1 MKIKT
6 LALRNFRSY
15 EELKLDIS
23 PGINLLVGENA
34 QGKTNILE
42 SIFYTALARSHR
54 TSDDKDMVKKGSRE
68 ASVDIVLDRL
78 GVESNISFHIYK
90 SGVSRRKII
99 ANGVPVT
106 LRQHVGSVNIVC
118 FSPEDLYLVKGAP
131 AGRRKFL
138 DAELS
143 QASAAYFHDFDEYIK
158 ILNQRNSL
166 LKSIKEKMMGFSDE
180 DDTSI
185 EGYYPYDEAPQP
197 AAFGSSYD
205 DMLEVWDRNLADRAA
220 RVVIRRIN
228 AIKRL
233 DRVAGEIANRLTA
246 GADVLDIEYEQ
257 ANLKQDDIG
266 RIMMS
271 EAMEIVSGSN
281 EDVFNDLVIKSIA
294 EGYLAELR
302 LRRKK
307 DIYRGSTSIG
317 PHRDD
322 IKISVNGLDLRSYG
336 SQGQQ
341 RTGALCL
348 KLAEVEF
355 LRQTAGEYPILLL
368 DDVMSELD
376 RGRRLELLEY
386 IRRSDIQS
394 VITATDRAYFDGAL
408 DCIQAVYRV
417 KNSVV
422 SVDT

>member
-1 MKIKT
+1 MKIKS

-15 EELKLDIS
+15 ESLELDLS

-42 SIFYTALARSHR
+42 SVFYTALARSHR
-54 TSDDKDMVKKGSRE
+54 TSADRDMVKKGTKES
-68 ASVDIVLDRL
+68 SIDVILDRL
-78 GVESNISFHIYK
+78 GVESRLSFHLFNI
-90 SGVSRRKII
+90 GRRKIE

-106 LRQHVGSVNIVC
+106 LRQHVGSLNIVC
-118 FSPEDLYLVKGAP
+118 FSPEDLYLVKGVP

-143 QASAAYFHDFDEYIK
+143 QASAAYFHDFDEYVR

-166 LKSIKEKMMGFSDE
+166 LKAIKEKMIGFSDE
-180 DDTSI
+180 DDFRQ
-185 EGYYPYDEAPQP
+185 EGYYQDEEMAAAPQI
-197 AAFGSSYD
+197 GDGSYD
-205 DMLEVWDRNLADRAA
+205 DMLEVWDQNLADRAA
-220 RVVIRRIN
+220 RVAVRRMN

-233 DRVAGEIANRLTA
+233 NRVAGRIADRLTA
-246 GADVLDIEYEQ
+246 GADVLTIEYEQ
-257 ANLKQDDIG
+257 ANLKPDDIG
-266 RIMMS
+266 KIMMS
-271 EAMEIVSGSN
+271 ETVKMISDSP
-281 EDVFNDLVIKSIA
+281 EDVFNDLIIKSVT

-307 DIYRGSTSIG
+307 DIYKGNTSIG

-355 LRQTAGEYPILLL
+355 LRETAGEYPILLL

-376 RGRRLELLEY
+376 RGRRVELLEY

-394 VITATDRAYFDGAL
+394 IITATDRAYFDGAM
-408 DCIQAVYRV
+408 DRIQAVYRV
-417 KNSVV
+417 RNSVV
-422 SVDT
+422 SVED

>member
-1 MKIKT
+1 MKIKS

-15 EELKLDIS
+15 ESLELDLS

-42 SIFYTALARSHR
+42 SVFYTALARSHR
-54 TSDDKDMVKKGSRE
+54 TSADRDMVKKGKKE
-68 ASVDIVLDRL
+68 ASIDVILDRL
-78 GVESNISFHIYK
+78 GVESRLSFHLFNI
-90 SGVSRRKII
+90 GRRRIE

-143 QASAAYFHDFDEYIK
+143 QASAAYFHDFDEYVK

-166 LKSIKEKMMGFSDE
+166 LKSIKEKMIGFSDE
-180 DDTSI
+180 EDFRQ
-185 EGYYPYDEAPQP
+185 EGYYQDEEVAAAPQIGVGD
-197 AAFGSSYD
+197 GSFD
-205 DMLEVWDRNLADRAA
+205 DMLEVWDQNLADRAA
-220 RVVIRRIN
+220 RVAVRRMN

-233 DRVAGEIANRLTA
+233 NRVARKIADRLTA
-246 GADVLDIEYEQ
+246 GADVLTIEYEQ
-257 ANLKQDDIG
+257 ANLKPDDIG
-266 RIMMS
+266 TIMMS
-271 EAMEIVSGSN
+271 EAVEIITDSP
-281 EDVFNDLVIKSIA
+281 EDVFSNLILKSMA

-307 DIYRGSTSIG
+307 DIYKGSTSIG

-355 LRQTAGEYPILLL
+355 LRETAGEYPILLL

-376 RGRRLELLEY
+376 RGRRVELLEY

-394 VITATDRAYFDGAL
+394 IITATDRAYFDGAM

-417 KNSVV
+417 KNSIVKKI
-422 SVDT
+422 

>member
-1 MKIKT
+1 MKIKS

-15 EELKLDIS
+15 ESLELDLS

-42 SIFYTALARSHR
+42 SVFYTALARSHR
-54 TSDDKDMVKKGSRE
+54 TSADRDMVKKGTKES
-68 ASVDIVLDRL
+68 SIDVILDRL
-78 GVESNISFHIYK
+78 GVESRLSFHLFNI
-90 SGVSRRKII
+90 GRRRIE

-118 FSPEDLYLVKGAP
+118 FSPEDLYLVKGVP

-143 QASAAYFHDFDEYIK
+143 QASAAYFHDFDEYVR

-166 LKSIKEKMMGFSDE
+166 LKAIKEKMIGFSDE
-180 DDTSI
+180 DDFRQ
-185 EGYYPYDEAPQP
+185 EGYYQDEEMAAAPKI
-197 AAFGSSYD
+197 GDGSYD
-205 DMLEVWDRNLADRAA
+205 DMLEVWDQNLADRAA
-220 RVVIRRIN
+220 RVAVRRMN

-233 DRVAGEIANRLTA
+233 NRVAGRIADRLTA
-246 GADVLDIEYEQ
+246 GADVLTIEYEQ
-257 ANLKQDDIG
+257 ANLKPDDTG
-266 RIMMS
+266 KKMMS
-271 EAMEIVSGSN
+271 EAVEIISDSP
-281 EDVFNDLVIKSIA
+281 EDVFNDLIIKSIA
-294 EGYLAELR
+294 EGYLTELR

-307 DIYRGSTSIG
+307 DIYKGSTSIG

-355 LRQTAGEYPILLL
+355 LRETAGEYPILLL

-376 RGRRLELLEY
+376 RGRRVELLEY

-394 VITATDRAYFDGAL
+394 IITATDRAYFDGAM
-408 DCIQAVYRV
+408 DRIQAVYRV
-417 KNSVV
+417 KNSTVEKIV
-422 SVDT
+422 K